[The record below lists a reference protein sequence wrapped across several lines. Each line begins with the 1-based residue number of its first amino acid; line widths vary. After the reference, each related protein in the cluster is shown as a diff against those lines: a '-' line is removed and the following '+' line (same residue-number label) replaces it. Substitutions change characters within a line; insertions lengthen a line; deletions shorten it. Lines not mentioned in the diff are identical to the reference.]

1 MILRRLL
8 AGLSD
13 CFDFNDQGRLHQ
25 RLNYRTLA
33 EEHFVL

>member
-1 MILRRLL
+1 MILRRLR

-13 CFDFNDQGRLHQ
+13 CFDFNDHGRPHQ

-33 EEHFVL
+33 EEDFVL